1 MDESAVGTCAEL
13 IFAPIDPSFADD
25 APLLPSGFRII
36 CLDSKKVCGIS
47 VFPSSFSFL
56 LFFFFFAIATCTEKF
71 PICYFVFVSRTLQIF
86 SKNTN

>member
-36 CLDSKKVCGIS
+36 CLDSKKVCAITVFNLCSEISKLYLFHRHFQYSLRILNYAGIIQS
-47 VFPSSFSFL
+47 
-56 LFFFFFAIATCTEKF
+56 
-71 PICYFVFVSRTLQIF
+71 
-86 SKNTN
+86 